1 MCGTESLH
9 SSEES
14 EDTRELEWEEKF
26 GMVMT
31 KALSHK
37 IEFKNLILKNHK
49 MKNILMIS
57 NYFTSSSM
65 N

>member
-9 SSEES
+9 SSDEELDS
-14 EDTRELEWEEKF
+14 RELEWEEKF

-37 IEFKNLILKNHK
+37 IEFKNLVFEKP
-49 MKNILMIS
+49 
-57 NYFTSSSM
+57 
-65 N
+65 